1 MLQKIL
7 LFVVLPLG
15 VLSLLGYYW
24 LGGFNEIKMAV
35 VEAPVRP
42 LVGKAYQGQY
52 GDLALRKVFVQ
63 AQRLLASDS
72 VAGTLLV
79 VNLDSASAG
88 GKQVNQFIGIALT
101 APADS
106 LPPGYQHDTLTA
118 GTYLRAQVTAHPL
131 AQPRPRTINERLS
144 TYAAEHDI
152 TVSGLPIEFYRAP
165 DTLWVE
171 MAVRQPFSQ

>member
-1 MLQKIL
+1 MFQKVL
-7 LFVVLPLG
+7 LYIFFPLG
-15 VLSLLGYYW
+15 LLTLLGYYW

-118 GTYLRAQVTAHPL
+118 GTYLRAQVAAHPL
-131 AQPRPRTINERLS
+131 VQPRPQAINERLLD
-144 TYAAEHDI
+144 YAAEHDL
-152 TVSGLPIEFYRAP
+152 TVSGLPIEVYRAS